1 MALRH
6 FQWQMRPN
14 QPQCFSSSARLRC
27 IVGNRIVR
35 HYPGGTSVPVALH
48 QSWSTPLPTMPR
60 GALGRQMQ
68 CWRTAGHFVPG
79 PRLNVGKIHRIG
91 REALSHRKTGLNLP
105 SRASRSPKSACWVV
119 SLGVVLARAL
129 HAPQKGLRMREWAQ
143 DMPKVWGFQICIL
156 FKQPPHSGRDMF
168 DSELISCSPKKT
180 RCSFGK
186 LRSSLIQPRSRS
198 YPQNSRRAGNAR
210 NDELKN
216 SAGPALYYV
225 L

>member
-105 SRASRSPKSACWVV
+105 SRASRSPKSPWWVV

-129 HAPQKGLRMREWAQ
+129 PMPQKGLRMREWATGHAEGVGIPNLHLIQ
-143 DMPKVWGFQICIL
+143 AAAAQRQRYVRFEVDPVVAQKNAMQIWKAEVEL
-156 FKQPPHSGRDMF
+156 DPDTV
-168 DSELISCSPKKT
+168 SELQ
-180 RCSFGK
+180 R
-186 LRSSLIQPRSRS
+186 
-198 YPQNSRRAGNAR
+198 PQ
-210 NDELKN
+210 
-216 SAGPALYYV
+216 
-225 L
+225 

>member
-48 QSWSTPLPTMPR
+48 QSWSTRLPTMPR

-105 SRASRSPKSACWVV
+105 SRASPVAKKRMLGGVAGSGPCTSVPHAAKRSPHARVGYRTCRRCGDSKSA
-119 SLGVVLARAL
+119 S
-129 HAPQKGLRMREWAQ
+129 
-143 DMPKVWGFQICIL
+143 
-156 FKQPPHSGRDMF
+156 
-168 DSELISCSPKKT
+168 
-180 RCSFGK
+180 
-186 LRSSLIQPRSRS
+186 RSSSLRTAAEICSIRS
-198 YPQNSRRAGNAR
+198 
-210 NDELKN
+210 
-216 SAGPALYYV
+216 
-225 L
+225 